1 MNSKEN
7 YKQYLQALPCSV
19 SLVLLIQ
26 YLAYFYIYKNNQVE
40 SLKRSLFF
48 SIGFLIFSLFLAKVQ
63 KVNFNFKNIKYKKLT
78 ITFLLIFIIL
88 NVINTI

>member
-19 SLVLLIQ
+19 SLVLLVQ

-40 SLKRSLFF
+40 SLKRSLIF

-88 NVINTI
+88 NIINTI

>member
-7 YKQYLQALPCSV
+7 YRQYIHALPCAA

-26 YLAYFYIYKNNQVE
+26 YLAFFYIYKNNQVE
-40 SLKRSLFF
+40 SLKRSLVF
-48 SIGFLIFSLFLAKVQ
+48 SIGFLIFSIFLAKVQ
-63 KVNFNFKNIKYKKLT
+63 KVNFDLKNIKYKKLT
-78 ITFLLIFIIL
+78 IILLLVFIVL

>member
-7 YKQYLQALPCSV
+7 YKQYIEALPCSA
-19 SLVLLIQ
+19 SLVLLVQ
-26 YLAYFYIYKNNQVE
+26 YLAYFYIYKNSQVE
-40 SLKRSLFF
+40 SLKRSLIF

-88 NVINTI
+88 NIINTI

>member
-7 YKQYLQALPCSV
+7 YKQYIEALPCSA

-26 YLAYFYIYKNNQVE
+26 YLAYFYIYKNNQIE
-40 SLKRSLFF
+40 SLKRSLIF

-63 KVNFNFKNIKYKKLT
+63 KVNFNFKDIKYKKLT
-78 ITFLLIFIIL
+78 IILLLVFLVL
-88 NVINTI
+88 NLINTI